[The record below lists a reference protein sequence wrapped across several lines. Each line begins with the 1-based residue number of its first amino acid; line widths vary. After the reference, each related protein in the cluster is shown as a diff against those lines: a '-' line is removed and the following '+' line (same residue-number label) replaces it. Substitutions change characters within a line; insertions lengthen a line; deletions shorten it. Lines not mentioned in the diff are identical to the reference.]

1 MLKKC
6 RLPIKPPPD
15 MTPQQFREIMAVDKK
30 VKDGKLRLIL
40 LEGALGG
47 CVVTGEF
54 DDAKL
59 TETLEHFCG

>member
-1 MLKKC
+1 
-6 RLPIKPPPD
+6 